1 MASLDTLQERL
12 RLPLWPRRTAAA
24 FFLICGV
31 LALIL
36 ATVGLF
42 GATYYAVRQRTREFG
57 IRMALGARS
66 SDVVRQVLREGLRLS
81 LPSAVLG
88 LLLTAIAGR
97 LIARLLLGVTPSDPV
112 SYVAAAVIETA
123 VALLACAL
131 PARQATEAD
140 PIAALRAE

>member
-1 MASLDTLQERL
+1 
-12 RLPLWPRRTAAA
+12 
-24 FFLICGV
+24 
-31 LALIL
+31 
-36 ATVGLF
+36 
-42 GATYYAVRQRTREFG
+42 
-57 IRMALGARS
+57 MALGARS